1 MAGNN
6 GGTLTGTFQR
16 GLSMRSSGFRFGWL
30 WFRRMC
36 IRRCPSEN
44 SLENSES
51 EDSVISIIIFYN
63 IHGTAKIHISICRY
77 FYSLQKCNNTKS
89 SKMWVSLG
97 KMLVNACVSISGDS

>member
-6 GGTLTGTFQR
+6 GRTLTGTFQR
-16 GLSMRSSGFRFGWL
+16 VLSMKSSGIPIRMTVISR
-30 WFRRMC
+30 WF
-36 IRRCPSEN
+36 PGEN

-51 EDSVISIIIFYN
+51 EDSVVSIIIFYN
-63 IHGTAKIHISICRY
+63 IHGAAKIHISICRY

-97 KMLVNACVSISGDS
+97 KILVNAYVSISGDS